1 MRIEEYFNA
10 IREIID
16 ESPIV
21 QSAKVTYDK
30 RSTYIGF
37 IQGNIFLLDGSQ
49 LHFREF
55 VDTEA
60 SVDRYMYAYQYQ
72 REDREFT
79 FRYDNTDHH
88 RSLNLP
94 THPHHKHNGIRDRIT
109 ASPGPTL
116 DQVLDEIEDLIDLAQ
131 DMGAG

>member
-1 MRIEEYFNA
+1 MRIEEYFDA
-10 IREIID
+10 IRGIID
-16 ESPIV
+16 ESPII
-21 QSAKVTYDK
+21 QSTNVTYDK

-37 IQGNIFLLDGSQ
+37 IRGDLYLLDGSR

-60 SVDRYMYAYQYQ
+60 GIERYTYAYQYQ
-72 REDREFT
+72 REDGEFV

-94 THPHHKHNGIRDRIT
+94 THPHHKHNGIGDCVV
-109 ASPGPTL
+109 ASLAPTL
-116 DQVLDEIEDLIDLAQ
+116 AQVLIEIIECLVDLV
-131 DMGAG
+131 